1 VANLII
7 FISKNG
13 EKPLK
18 IHKFFLFF
26 SLFSGKKE
34 QSCKKLPKKNTISN
48 RLNKAFLTIVVGF
61 WHIYI
66 NNKFLIRVRF
76 PGQTGSLLEEEIVGP
91 VQSQQFG

>member
-13 EKPLK
+13 EKALK
-18 IHKFFLFF
+18 IHKIFMFY
-26 SLFSGKKE
+26 SPFSGKKKSKVAKICPE
-34 QSCKKLPKKNTISN
+34 QNTTSN
-48 RLNKAFLTIVVGF
+48 RLNQTFLTIVVGI

-76 PGQTGSLLEEEIVGP
+76 PGETGSLLEEEIVGP
-91 VQSQQFG
+91 IESQ

>member
-18 IHKFFLFF
+18 IHKSF
-26 SLFSGKKE
+26 SFSSPFSGKKE
-34 QSCKKLPKKNTISN
+34 QSCKNLPKQNTTSN
-48 RLNKAFLTIVVGF
+48 RLNQTFLTIVVGF
-61 WHIYI
+61 WHVYI

-91 VQSQQFG
+91 VQSQ